1 MPEASI
7 EEPIFR
13 SRVNAGSSNTGRG
26 PSKTG
31 SAIVI
36 GTMLSLLLLATL
48 PSYAGDQ
55 DTASKQRAAELKRLR
70 NRIQQL
76 QGGLNKTI
84 GQRDSEREQLRKL
97 DVEIGASV
105 RTLRELDGRLQAQ
118 QARLETVRKR
128 QHVAKSQLRRQHD
141 TLAKQIR
148 STFVLGQ
155 QDYVKLLLSQ
165 DDPAAVS
172 RVLTYYQYLGRARA
186 QQMASARMVLGRL
199 RNLEEDVGRQRRE
212 LQALRAAKLERKQAL
227 EVAHARRTEVL
238 ASLGRKVHDQSE
250 EIARLRADEQRLQRL
265 LEHLKD
271 YLAGVPRNLSLDS
284 RFRDFKGKLPPP
296 TQGRFLAHFGDPRKG
311 GNLRWKGVLLGGHE
325 GQDVISVARGRVA
338 FADWLRGFGLLL
350 ILEHGDGYMTLYGYN
365 QSLYTQVGDWVEAG
379 QVIASL
385 GNTGDVP
392 EAGVYFEIRHQ
403 GQPRDPQQW
412 LRKR

>member
-1 MPEASI
+1 MPETSTTHARLLRKSVC
-7 EEPIFR
+7 R
-13 SRVNAGSSNTGRG
+13 R

-31 SAIVI
+31 SAVAI
-36 GTMLSLLLLATL
+36 GTIVLLVLAVPL
-48 PSYAGDQ
+48 PSHATGQ
-55 DTASKQRAAELKRLR
+55 DTASEQRAAELERLR

-76 QGGLNKTI
+76 QSGLNKTI
-84 GQRDSEREQLRKL
+84 DRRDSEREELRKL
-97 DVEIGASV
+97 DVEIGGLV
-105 RTLRELDGRLQAQ
+105 RTLRDLDTRLQAQ
-118 QARLETVRKR
+118 GARLETLRKHQR
-128 QHVAKSQLRRQHD
+128 LARSQLQRQHD
-141 TLAKQIR
+141 TLARQIR
-148 STFVLGQ
+148 ATFVLGRQ
-155 QDYVKLLLSQ
+155 EYVKLLLSQ

-186 QQMASARMVLGRL
+186 QQIAGARVVLDRL
-199 RNLEEDVGRQRRE
+199 HNLEEDVGQQRRE
-212 LQALRAAKLERKQAL
+212 LQTLRTAKLERKQAL

-238 ASLGRKVHDQSE
+238 ATLGRKVHDQTD

-265 LEHLKD
+265 LEQLED
-271 YLAGVPRNLSLDS
+271 YLAGVPRDPSFDI
-284 RFRDFKGKLPPP
+284 RFRDFRGKLPLP
-296 TQGRFLAHFGDPRKG
+296 TQGKFLAHFGDPKKG